1 MRLLLSISLRSYL
14 VFFWLNMTALL
25 SVKQLSWQIQ
35 HQFILNNLSFDLAPG
50 SINAIVGPNGAGKTS
65 LLRCLYRQIN
75 DYQGQIYLS
84 GQSIEQF
91 HHKALAKQIAVVNQH
106 SDIHFTLSVF
116 EIVCMGLL
124 PHLSLFSQINIAQK
138 QRVET
143 ILKQLDILDFKDRIF
158 NRLSGG
164 EQQRVLIARAL
175 VQQPQLLIL
184 DEPTNH
190 LDVHFQHQMLSLVN
204 QLGVCVL
211 MTLHDLNLAAYYAD
225 NILLLNQ
232 GKLVANGKPEEVL
245 TPELIQQVFK
255 LPVGLGVNPLNKKQH
270 VYFAA
275 PVESVTNQQQGP
287 L

>member
-1 MRLLLSISLRSYL
+1 
-14 VFFWLNMTALL
+14 MTALL
-25 SVKQLSWQIQ
+25 SVKQLSWQTQ
-35 HQFILNNLSFDLAPG
+35 HKSILSDLNFELNAG

-65 LLRCLYRQIN
+65 LLRCLYRQIS
-75 DYQGQIYLS
+75 DYQGYISLS
-84 GQSIEQF
+84 GQPVEQLK
-91 HHKALAKQIAVVNQH
+91 HKMLAQQIAVVNQH
-106 SDIHFTLSVF
+106 SDIHFTLSVY
-116 EIVCMGLL
+116 EIVCMGLI
-124 PHLSLFSQINIAQK
+124 PHLSLFSQINSVQK
-138 QRVET
+138 QWVDKV
-143 ILKQLDILDFKDRIF
+143 LAQLDITDFKDRVF

-190 LDVHFQHQMLSLVN
+190 LDVHFQHQILSLVN

-232 GKLVANGKPEEVL
+232 GKLVASGVPEQVL
-245 TPELIQQVFK
+245 TPKLIQQVFE
-255 LPVGLGVNPLNKKQH
+255 LPVSLGINPLNKKQH

-275 PVESVTNQQQGP
+275 PENKVAIFEDQNHSRRSCDNP
-287 L
+287 